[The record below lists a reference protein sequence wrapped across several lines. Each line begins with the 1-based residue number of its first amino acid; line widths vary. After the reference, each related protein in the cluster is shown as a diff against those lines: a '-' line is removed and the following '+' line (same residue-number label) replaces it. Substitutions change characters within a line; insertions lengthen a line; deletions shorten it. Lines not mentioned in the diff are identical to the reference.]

1 MKSYIRPQN
10 ITDWFVAI
18 GIFFSVAIYTFRRIL
33 IFSNPNYNFLSVFD
47 RLIIFDNYELLGFG
61 IGMCAVLITGVQK
74 LKTSTKRK
82 GVSYL
87 INGFLTAIFLIGLN
101 ILVSFL
107 LPNLVENLMISDE
120 RLIQIESRSNKENIE
135 PDIKNRLR
143 ETVAEKKYLKTGT
156 VSQYVNA
163 NGETI
168 EYKPALESIRIRKNI
183 EIMLSASARAQT
195 WAIIWAT
202 VLIVS
207 LLVGFMLARDKVTN
221 QVKEP

>member
-1 MKSYIRPQN
+1 
-10 ITDWFVAI
+10 
-18 GIFFSVAIYTFRRIL
+18 
-33 IFSNPNYNFLSVFD
+33 
-47 RLIIFDNYELLGFG
+47 
-61 IGMCAVLITGVQK
+61 
-74 LKTSTKRK
+74 
-82 GVSYL
+82 
-87 INGFLTAIFLIGLN
+87 
-101 ILVSFL
+101 
-107 LPNLVENLMISDE
+107 
-120 RLIQIESRSNKENIE
+120 
-135 PDIKNRLR
+135 LR